1 MYICFSQSRNPSIPV
16 EPVSQEGDGF
26 DDADR
31 LRVVEPI
38 AAASAADE
46 EGGVGGGVVEHGVL
60 EVLHPDGGAARA
72 AVVGVVAVAVVH
84 LQVAGALLV
93 GRYLWDK

>member
-1 MYICFSQSRNPSIPV
+1 MVQPT
-16 EPVSQEGDGF
+16 
-26 DDADR
+26 
-31 LRVVEPI
+31 
-38 AAASAADE
+38 AATDE
-46 EGGVGGGVVEHGVL
+46 EGGDGGVVEHGVL

-84 LQVAGALLV
+84 LQGGTALLV

>member
-1 MYICFSQSRNPSIPV
+1 M
-16 EPVSQEGDGF
+16 SQEGDGF

-31 LRVVEPI
+31 LRVVEP
-38 AAASAADE
+38 AASAASAADE

-84 LQVAGALLV
+84 LQAGATLLV

>member
-16 EPVSQEGDGF
+16 EPVSQKGDGF

-31 LRVVEPI
+31 LRVVEPNA
-38 AAASAADE
+38 AAASAAE
-46 EGGVGGGVVEHGVL
+46 EGGDGGGVVEHGVL
-60 EVLHPDGGAARA
+60 EVLHPDRGAARA

-84 LQVAGALLV
+84 LQAGATLLV

>member
-31 LRVVEPI
+31 LRVVEPT
-38 AAASAADE
+38 AAASADE

-84 LQVAGALLV
+84 LQAGATLLV

>member
-31 LRVVEPI
+31 LRVVEPT
-38 AAASAADE
+38 AASAADE
-46 EGGVGGGVVEHGVL
+46 ERGVGGGVVEHGVL
-60 EVLHPDGGAARA
+60 EVLPDGGAARA